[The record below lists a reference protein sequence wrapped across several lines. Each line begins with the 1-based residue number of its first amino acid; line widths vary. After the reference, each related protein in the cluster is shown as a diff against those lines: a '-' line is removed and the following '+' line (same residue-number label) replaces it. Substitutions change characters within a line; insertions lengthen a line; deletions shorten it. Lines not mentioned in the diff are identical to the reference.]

1 MTTFKVPP
9 DPTSPSPFPSPLSL
23 LNLVSSAGLDI
34 TKNITM
40 LSELVS
46 AIAGL
51 ELPWTSDSVASLY
64 INGSENW
71 TGEALDPIVRLDLNV
86 YAMML
91 GCIGVDT
98 EFFVSFCTPILHSSA
113 SSSFGYRYVAWNFLY
128 DLL

>member
-1 MTTFKVPP
+1 
-9 DPTSPSPFPSPLSL
+9 
-23 LNLVSSAGLDI
+23 
-34 TKNITM
+34 M

-51 ELPWTSDSVASLY
+51 ELPWTSGSVASLY
-64 INGSENW
+64 VNGSENW

-86 YAMML
+86 YARML

-98 EFFVSFCTPILHSSA
+98 EFFVSFCAPILHSSA
-113 SSSFGYRYVAWNFLY
+113 SSPFGYRYVAWNFLY